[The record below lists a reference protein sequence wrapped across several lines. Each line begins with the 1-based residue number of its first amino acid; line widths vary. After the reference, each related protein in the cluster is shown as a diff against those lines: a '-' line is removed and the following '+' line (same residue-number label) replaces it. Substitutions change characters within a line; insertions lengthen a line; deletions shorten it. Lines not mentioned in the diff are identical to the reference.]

1 MVYMYLFPSL
11 PEEAE
16 GGDYISPDRGSVV
29 CDSTAV
35 YRPRNAEE
43 SILYSVVAENLET
56 FLSRQWERD
65 RPVPRFVERELRL
78 FLNCGI
84 PALGFLRVHCDAWR
98 GPDSPI
104 FVQRARVL

>member
-1 MVYMYLFPSL
+1 MVYMYLFPSM

-43 SILYSVVAENLET
+43 SILYT
-56 FLSRQWERD
+56 FQLRILATWAFL
-65 RPVPRFVERELRL
+65 PR
-78 FLNCGI
+78 
-84 PALGFLRVHCDAWR
+84 GFDCT
-98 GPDSPI
+98 S
-104 FVQRARVL
+104 